1 MDKNII
7 HDASVEESFEERN
20 IVSVE
25 RDDSESI
32 QVGDELVG
40 KITKYNFKILVRDRE
55 PLEGSL
61 TREQVDLIYRL
72 YSSEGANLTQRSV
85 SRYFPEY
92 TFQEFK
98 KILRAFN
105 IGKSSSPLAPHVI
118 EERTTEELI
127 TLTMQNKENDY
138 LKKLEQ
144 NKVKLNP

>member
-85 SRYFPEY
+85 SRYFPE
-92 TFQEFK
+92 
-98 KILRAFN
+98 
-105 IGKSSSPLAPHVI
+105 
-118 EERTTEELI
+118 
-127 TLTMQNKENDY
+127 
-138 LKKLEQ
+138 
-144 NKVKLNP
+144 

>member
-32 QVGDELVG
+32 QVGDEIVG

-61 TREQVDLIYRL
+61 TRE
-72 YSSEGANLTQRSV
+72 
-85 SRYFPEY
+85 
-92 TFQEFK
+92 
-98 KILRAFN
+98 
-105 IGKSSSPLAPHVI
+105 
-118 EERTTEELI
+118 
-127 TLTMQNKENDY
+127 
-138 LKKLEQ
+138 
-144 NKVKLNP
+144 